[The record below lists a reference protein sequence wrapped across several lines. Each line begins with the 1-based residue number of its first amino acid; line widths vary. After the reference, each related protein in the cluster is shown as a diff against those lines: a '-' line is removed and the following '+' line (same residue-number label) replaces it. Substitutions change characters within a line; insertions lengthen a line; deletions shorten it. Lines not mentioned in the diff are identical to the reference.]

1 MDMSGIDMGVIVA
14 LFGLLWK
21 SAQDK
26 AHAAMELGR
35 LKQQVAQIQARDG
48 EWVNRFEDMQKRLEV
63 LVSAVTR
70 IEIICERDYK
80 ARTPIPNRQA

>member
-14 LFGLLWK
+14 LFGLFWK

-35 LKQQVAQIQARDG
+35 LKQQVAQLQARDG